1 MRILKGVIFD
11 LDGVV
16 VNTVPIHFKAWK
28 KMFSEY
34 GIKFTFEDYKK
45 YVDGIPRIEG
55 CKAIMRG
62 YPDNVINEAAERK
75 QKYFREFIEKEK
87 IPIFESTINFMK
99 ELKENGIKISVLSS
113 SKNSPFILKKI
124 GIYDM
129 LDAEVNGNDITKGK
143 PDPEIIFKILEKLK
157 LKNNEVVV
165 FEDAIL
171 GVRAA
176 KSAGCFCIGVDRY
189 NNPFRLKEADFIIND
204 LSEIDLK
211 KLKEIFKR

>member
-11 LDGVV
+11 LDGII

-55 CKAIMRG
+55 CRAIMKN
-62 YPDNVINEAAERK
+62 YPESVINEAAEEK
-75 QKYFREFIEKEK
+75 QRYFREFIEKEK
-87 IPIFESTINFMK
+87 IPTFESTMEFMK

-143 PDPEIIFKILEKLK
+143 PDPEIVSKILEKLK
-157 LKNNEVVV
+157 LKNDEVVV

-176 KSAGCFCIGVDRY
+176 KNAGCFCIGVDRY
-189 NNPFRLKEADFIIND
+189 NNPLRLKEADFIISD